1 MGMHNNYQSA
11 RQAGLNH
18 EWATKVALRETS
30 LDKALGDMDMDSE
43 SVNVGESNYDTET
56 YCSKECKEFGGC
68 DVCDPCFVIPF

>member
-18 EWATKVALRETS
+18 EWATKVALREIS

-43 SVNVGESNYDTET
+43 SDYDSLI
-56 YCSKECKEFGGC
+56 YCSKECEEFDGC
-68 DVCDPCFVIPF
+68 DSCLDDIPF